1 MLKIVFCFNSGEHR
15 QADST
20 DLHTDGPYRPLALVV
35 SSGNSDHTSDEDA
48 GYCKFVPTTAV
59 DTASTLSSPTS
70 SYGSSS
76 GSSRDQEDDD
86 PVYDY
91 PRDWTLPEV
100 LVTLPSGK

>member
-1 MLKIVFCFNSGEHR
+1 MLKIVFCFNSGERR
-15 QADST
+15 QVDST
-20 DLHTDGPYRPLALVV
+20 DLQYDGPYRPQELV

-48 GYCKFVPTTAV
+48 GYCKFIPPTGV
-59 DTASTLSSPTS
+59 DTAPALTSPTS

-76 GSSRDQEDDD
+76 GSSHDQEDDD

>member
-20 DLHTDGPYRPLALVV
+20 DLQSDGPYRPQALV
-35 SSGNSDHTSDEDA
+35 SSGNSDNTSDEDA
-48 GYCKFVPTTAV
+48 GYCKFVPPTAV
-59 DTASTLSSPTS
+59 DTPPTLSSPTS
-70 SYGSSS
+70 SDGSSS
-76 GSSRDQEDDD
+76 GSSHDQEDDD

-91 PRDWTLPEV
+91 PSDWTLPKV